1 MTADFHDEFKK
12 EKEITDISM
21 QQSIKN
27 KKERLKKECADANV
41 SYVSQG
47 GYAVP
52 VRQTKKKSTCGCGRS
67 PIPLCIGWHSLSES
81 EYKQKLHEWN
91 EHHNKKE
98 Q

>member
-1 MTADFHDEFKK
+1 MTADFNDESKK
-12 EKEITDISM
+12 KKKSQIFM

-41 SYVSQG
+41 SYVSG
-47 GYAVP
+47 WLCSN
-52 VRQTKKKSTCGCGRS
+52 RETNKEKSTCGCGRS
-67 PIPLCIGWHSLSES
+67 VIHCALAGIPLSES